1 MVSVSR
7 RTALTGIG
15 SGLLAMCAGC
25 LSTTCQTHPLETDDW
40 TQIGNDPQHT
50 GADTSITGVTKGDNH
65 WGITHDSAFD
75 PAGFAV
81 LDDRIIIGGRHQTER
96 GFLRLRSLADGELL
110 ETFEIST
117 PVTAPPV
124 LSKDSIIATC
134 GGGDSRGHY
143 CVYDHRGEEQ
153 WTYELGGP
161 LPAPPTISQSTVYGG
176 GPNGTVFAL
185 REGDGEVLWEQS
197 FGDEQEGGAVS
208 VPVAVD
214 ETSVY
219 VPVSSSA
226 EQGIYA
232 LSRENGSTRWKIEGP
247 RIQSVMVRIEEL
259 LLVSY
264 PSYELVAFDIQS
276 GERRWSQ
283 SLDERRISPPAVGHD
298 TVVISDESTLY
309 GCDIATGER
318 QWSLR
323 CNPDPNSQPV
333 IAGDVVVVQCE
344 SGLVGCSV
352 SDGERLWSLDNGS
365 NVPVIP
371 VQNGLVYHP
380 ENTKFSAF
388 TNCQS
393 D

>member
-1 MVSVSR
+1 MPSFSR
-7 RTALTGIG
+7 RVALTGIG
-15 SGLLAMCAGC
+15 SGLVVVCAGC
-25 LSTTCQTHPLETDDW
+25 LSTTCQTRQPETGDW

-50 GADTSITGVTKGDNH
+50 GADTSITGVTEGDNH
-65 WGITHDSAFD
+65 WERTHDPVFD

-81 LDDRIIIGGRHQTER
+81 LDDRIIIGGRHQTEN

-110 ETFEIST
+110 ETVELST
-117 PVTAPPV
+117 PVTARPV

-134 GGGDSRGHY
+134 RTDDRQGSYR
-143 CVYDHRGEEQ
+143 VYDHRGEEQ
-153 WTYELGGP
+153 WTYELDGS

-176 GPNGTVFAL
+176 GPTGTVFAL
-185 REGDGEVLWEQS
+185 READGEILWERS
-197 FGDEQEGGAVS
+197 FGDEQEGGSVS
-208 VPVAVD
+208 APVTVD

-226 EQGIYA
+226 ERGIYA
-232 LSRENGSTRWKIEGP
+232 LSQENGSTRWKIEGP
-247 RIQSVMVRIEEL
+247 RIQSVMVRMGDL

-264 PSYELVAFDIQS
+264 PSYDLAAFDVDS

-283 SLDERRISPPAVGHD
+283 SLDERRISPPAVGHG
-298 TVVISDESTLY
+298 TVVISDEATLY

-318 QWSLR
+318 QWSLG

-352 SDGERLWSLDNGS
+352 SGGERLWSLDHGS
-365 NVPVIP
+365 NAPVVP
-371 VQNGLVYHP
+371 VQNGFVYHP
-380 ENTKFSAF
+380 ETIKFSAF
-388 TNCQS
+388 TSCQN
-393 D
+393 